1 MSVLVTGGL
10 GFIGSNVVKEL
21 LNKNENVIILDNLSN
36 SLLITYKNLKD
47 ITKKNFKFYTK
58 DLLNR
63 ESLVQIFKENQI
75 ESVINLAEPIFNN
88 PLQYYNDKLNM
99 FSNLL
104 SVMNDFNVKRLIQAS
119 SDIYNEEGNVKE
131 IDKTIDILDDKATIQ
146 QKSDKIIEDML
157 SDFYRE
163 NNKENWSINILRIF
177 TTVGVDS
184 NGLLG
189 DIKLSKDDIFSKI
202 LRFYINKEKVIVSN
216 NYVTYDN
223 TKIRDYVHVSDVA
236 NGILK
241 SLDFI
246 RKSTNQINTFNIST
260 GKPSSESS
268 VVKLFETISNSKI
281 NPEYIMLAKEKV
293 SYRTGDKTLSNN
305 ILKYDNKFSI
315 DVIVRNIIEYSH
327 NYVTLIKENKNLEK
341 QLLKQSD
348 KENNSEKSD
357 SEE

>member
-10 GFIGSNVVKEL
+10 GCIGSNVVKEL
-21 LNKNENVIILDNLSN
+21 LNKNEDVIILDNLSN

-88 PLQYYNDKLNM
+88 SLQYYNDKLNM

-177 TTVGVDS
+177 H
-184 NGLLG
+184 LYHYLM
-189 DIKLSKDDIFSKI
+189 KK
-202 LRFYINKEKVIVSN
+202 
-216 NYVTYDN
+216 
-223 TKIRDYVHVSDVA
+223 
-236 NGILK
+236 
-241 SLDFI
+241 
-246 RKSTNQINTFNIST
+246 
-260 GKPSSESS
+260 
-268 VVKLFETISNSKI
+268 
-281 NPEYIMLAKEKV
+281 
-293 SYRTGDKTLSNN
+293 
-305 ILKYDNKFSI
+305 
-315 DVIVRNIIEYSH
+315 
-327 NYVTLIKENKNLEK
+327 
-341 QLLKQSD
+341 
-348 KENNSEKSD
+348 
-357 SEE
+357 